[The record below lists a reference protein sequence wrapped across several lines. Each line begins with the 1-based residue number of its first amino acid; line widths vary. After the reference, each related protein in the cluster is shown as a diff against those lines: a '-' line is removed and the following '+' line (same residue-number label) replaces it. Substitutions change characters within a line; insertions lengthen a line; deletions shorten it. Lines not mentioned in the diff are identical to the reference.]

1 MTHAFPVTAASAG
14 LGLPLTLSLL
24 ILAGLAAACAVYWAV
39 VLGMVVATRLR
50 LPTARDGLAL
60 PEATVDAATPEAV
73 CVVVPAHNE
82 EGMIGALARS
92 LRAQDYPNLRF
103 VFALDRCTDG
113 TEAALR
119 QAAGDDP
126 RFEVVLITD
135 CPPDWAGKVHAV
147 HEAVTRAP
155 GTRGAAYLLF
165 ADADT
170 RFDPGCVR
178 ACLALLKN
186 RQLGLVSL
194 LSTLSRRRWF
204 EHVVQP
210 AAGMELMRQYPPLR
224 VNRRER
230 ERARPFANGQF
241 MLFRR
246 DVYDA
251 VGGHAAA
258 RAYLLED
265 IHLAGNVFYHGRAA
279 VGLFLADG
287 MLHCSMYESW
297 PAFRRGWRRIYTEAG
312 SRMPARLEKSAA
324 RLLFSGIALPLA
336 AVTAGASG
344 WAVWSATG
352 DPLGLVCLTLAPAAL
367 AAMTAGLVAVYRLG
381 RSGLRGVPFYPLA
394 AALVAGI
401 LLEAARDLRRGK
413 ATKWGG
419 REYVRT
425 RSNAPP
431 TPPP

>member
-1 MTHAFPVTAASAG
+1 MTHALPFVAASAG
-14 LGLPLTLSLL
+14 LPLSLTLSLL
-24 ILAGLAAACAVYWAV
+24 ILTGLAAGCAVYWSV
-39 VLGMVVATRLR
+39 VLGMVVATRLH

-60 PEATVDAATPEAV
+60 PEAVVDPATAEAV

-82 EGMIGALARS
+82 EAMIGALVRS
-92 LRAQDYPNLRF
+92 LRVQDYPNLRF

-119 QAAGDDP
+119 HAAGDDP
-126 RFEVVLITD
+126 RFEVVVITD

-147 HEAVTRAP
+147 YEAVGRAR

-204 EHVVQP
+204 EHLVQP

-224 VNRRER
+224 VNRREH
-230 ERARPFANGQF
+230 ERGRPFANGQF

-258 RAYLLED
+258 REYLLED
-265 IHLAGNVFYHGRAA
+265 IHLARNTFYHGRTPI
-279 VGLFLADG
+279 GLFLADG
-287 MLHCSMYESW
+287 MVHCSMYESW

-312 SRMPARLEKSAA
+312 SRVPARLEQNAA
-324 RLLFSGIALPLA
+324 RLLFSGVALPLA
-336 AVTAGASG
+336 AATATASG
-344 WAVWSATG
+344 WAVWGTTG
-352 DPLGLVCLTLAPAAL
+352 DPLGLVCLLLGPVAL
-367 AAMTAGLVAVYRLG
+367 ALMAAGLVAMHRLG

-394 AALVAGI
+394 AALIAGI

-413 ATKWGG
+413 ATRWGG
-419 REYVRT
+419 REYVR
-425 RSNAPP
+425 RRDDAPAPP
-431 TPPP
+431 PE